1 MFFIMGIDPRQKQ
14 LQYNGTM
21 FICDRCGQY
30 GRYEVFMTYMCFS
43 LFFIPLI
50 KWNKRYIV
58 RTTCCSGQYELD
70 SAIGQEIAR
79 GDNVEIRPE
88 HLIPLDNRTQQRY
101 KRCSKCG
108 FATTEDFAYCPSC
121 GNPLE

>member
-1 MFFIMGIDPRQKQ
+1 MFFIMGVDPRQKL
-14 LQYNGTM
+14 LQYKGSM

-58 RTTCCSGQYELD
+58 RTTCCQGQYELD
-70 SAIGQEIAR
+70 ALIGQEIA
-79 GDNVEIRPE
+79 GGKDVEIKPE
-88 HLIPLDNRTQQRY
+88 HLTPLDHATQQMY
-101 KRCSKCG
+101 KRCNNCG
-108 FATTEDFAYCPSC
+108 FSTTEDFAYCPSC

>member
-1 MFFIMGIDPRQKQ
+1 MFFIMGIDPRQKL
-14 LQYNGTM
+14 LQYNNSV

-58 RTTCCSGQYELD
+58 RTTCCNGQYELD
-70 SAIGQEIAR
+70 SGIGQAIAR
-79 GDNVEIRPE
+79 GKDVQIRQE
-88 HLIPLDNRTQQRY
+88 HLTPMNGHAQQNYR
-101 KRCSKCG
+101 RCNQCG
-108 FATTEDFAYCPSC
+108 FATTEDFQYCPKC
-121 GNPLE
+121 GNLL